1 MVHGMY
7 KLISSAGNIY
17 VSSCLSQSFQL
28 PLIPPTHYLKSI
40 LFLPFSYPTA
50 YLYRWLL
57 LSSFPPPFYSH
68 TYPLSSPPP
77 SLPLHPSPSL
87 LLCVFCFGAV
97 IFRLISEVM
106 HFLQIKEEARLPPP
120 LLLLLLPSLSP
131 FLSLSL
137 PPTSSSFPPC
147 PVSRSRPPLGP
158 PGQRGDKGAPII
170 SLLVLIWAAQGFQ
183 VPPITPRNIITSSPG
198 NTAPHTHT
206 LEHTHAC
213 TDCQIQTLTDCKG
226 LCMHSKHSL

>member
-1 MVHGMY
+1 MVRGMY

-106 HFLQIKEEARLPPP
+106 HFLQIKEEARLPPSSSSSP
-120 LLLLLLPSLSP
+120 HSLPFSLSP
-131 FLSLSL
+131 SLPPPLLSL
-137 PPTSSSFPPC
+137 PAQSPVLAPPSAPQAREEIKEPPSFPC
-147 PVSRSRPPLGP
+147 
-158 PGQRGDKGAPII
+158 
-170 SLLVLIWAAQGFQ
+170 
-183 VPPITPRNIITSSPG
+183 
-198 NTAPHTHT
+198 
-206 LEHTHAC
+206 
-213 TDCQIQTLTDCKG
+213 
-226 LCMHSKHSL
+226 

>member
-7 KLISSAGNIY
+7 KLISSTGNIY

-120 LLLLLLPSLSP
+120 SPPPPPPPLTLS
-131 FLSLSL
+131 LSLSL
-137 PPTSSSFPPC
+137 PPSHLFFFPSLPSL
-147 PVSRSRPPLGP
+147 PFSPPPRPPRP
-158 PGQRGDKGAPII
+158 ER
-170 SLLVLIWAAQGFQ
+170 
-183 VPPITPRNIITSSPG
+183 R
-198 NTAPHTHT
+198 
-206 LEHTHAC
+206 
-213 TDCQIQTLTDCKG
+213 
-226 LCMHSKHSL
+226 

>member
-1 MVHGMY
+1 MVRGMY

-120 LLLLLLPSLSP
+120 PPPPPLTLS
-131 FLSLSL
+131 LSLSL
-137 PPTSSSFPPC
+137 PPSHLLFFPSLPSL
-147 PVSRSRPPLGP
+147 PFSPPPRPPRP
-158 PGQRGDKGAPII
+158 ER
-170 SLLVLIWAAQGFQ
+170 
-183 VPPITPRNIITSSPG
+183 R
-198 NTAPHTHT
+198 
-206 LEHTHAC
+206 
-213 TDCQIQTLTDCKG
+213 
-226 LCMHSKHSL
+226 

>member
-120 LLLLLLPSLSP
+120 SPPPPPPPLTLS
-131 FLSLSL
+131 LSLSL
-137 PPTSSSFPPC
+137 PPSHLFFFPSLPSL
-147 PVSRSRPPLGP
+147 PFSPPPRPPRP
-158 PGQRGDKGAPII
+158 ER
-170 SLLVLIWAAQGFQ
+170 
-183 VPPITPRNIITSSPG
+183 R
-198 NTAPHTHT
+198 
-206 LEHTHAC
+206 
-213 TDCQIQTLTDCKG
+213 
-226 LCMHSKHSL
+226 